1 MRLTRVNRDA
11 AYCPIVC
18 LLAGDLVDEN
28 VDVCNDV
35 RQCSVECTV
44 LKILLAADGSEGALA
59 AARHVVRLAQSC
71 AAVQACVTYVQE
83 PVLNIDLM
91 FEPTPEVIDRWTQ
104 KTGRTAIA
112 DCSALLE
119 AAHIPHE
126 DAILSGEPAEKIME
140 LAAQKQ
146 CDLIVVGARGLGAMK
161 GLLLGSVSMKLAQLS
176 PLPVTIVK

>member
-1 MRLTRVNRDA
+1 M
-11 AYCPIVC
+11 
-18 LLAGDLVDEN
+18 
-28 VDVCNDV
+28 
-35 RQCSVECTV
+35 
-44 LKILLAADGSEGALA
+44 
-59 AARHVVRLAQSC
+59 
-71 AAVQACVTYVQE
+71 TYVQE

-112 DCSALLE
+112 YCSALLE

-126 DAILSGEPAEKIME
+126 GAILSGEPAEKIME
-140 LAAQKQ
+140 LAAQTQ
-146 CDLIVVGARGLGAMK
+146 CDLIVVGTRGLGAMK